1 MSRTVADRI
10 AFTFRI
16 QAHGC
21 ARAAIVRGWPGDQRD
36 YVLTRD
42 DMDWIARQVEQEL
55 ERPATAEEWRAAGR
69 PEMAGLYT

>member
-21 ARAAIVRGWPGDQRD
+21 ARAAIVRGWSFDPRD

-42 DMDWIARQVEQEL
+42 DLDWIARQVEQEL
-55 ERPATAEEWRAAGR
+55 GRPATADEWTAAGR
-69 PEMAGLYT
+69 PEMAELYT